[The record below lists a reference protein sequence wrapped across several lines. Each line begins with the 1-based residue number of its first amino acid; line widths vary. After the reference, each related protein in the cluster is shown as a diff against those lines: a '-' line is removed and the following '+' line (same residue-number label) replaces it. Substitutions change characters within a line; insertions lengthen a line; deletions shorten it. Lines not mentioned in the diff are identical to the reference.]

1 MTSLFSN
8 KSKGLLLLVLSL
20 YSLVPFLIFGS
31 NFDLGSAVL
40 PFYGAFM
47 TFVTYSA
54 GNQGFLVTLAVLSLA
69 LLTMKFSKAKL
80 VSLCLQLGLLLVLS
94 FAAKTFLKHS
104 TESPRP
110 YSEYLVTQE
119 VVEMPEVFY
128 ELPLVEKNAAIAFVQ
143 DKVSEWRTRHWL
155 GETDY
160 SFPSGHMIFVGV
172 CLAFFGGLF
181 LEAKR
186 FYLVG
191 GLLVWAGGVAYS
203 RVWLGMHRPED
214 LAGSIAFAGLIYLL
228 VPLISE
234 QKIERYLPAFLKQ
247 TS

>member
-1 MTSLFSN
+1 MISLFSN

-31 NFDLGSAVL
+31 DFDLGSTVL
-40 PFYGAFM
+40 PFYGAFI

-54 GNQGFLVTLAVLSLA
+54 GNQGFLVTLAILSSVLF
-69 LLTMKFSKAKL
+69 TIKFSKAKL
-80 VSLCLQLGLLLVLS
+80 VSLCLQFGLLLVLS

-104 TESPRP
+104 AESPRP
-110 YSEYLVTQE
+110 YAEYLVKQE
-119 VVEMPEVFY
+119 VVNMPEVFY
-128 ELPLVEKNAAIAFVQ
+128 ELPLVEKNAAIESVQ

-172 CLAFFGGLF
+172 CLTFFGGLF

-186 FYLVG
+186 FYPLS
-191 GLLVWAGGVAYS
+191 GLLAWAGGVAYS

-214 LAGSIAFAGLIYLL
+214 LAASIAFAGLIYLL
-228 VPLISE
+228 VPVVPT
-234 QKIERYLPAFLKQ
+234 QKIESLLPNFFRS
-247 TS
+247 T

>member
-1 MTSLFSN
+1 MTSLFRN

-20 YSLVPFLIFGS
+20 YSLVPFLIFGATS
-31 NFDLGSAVL
+31 DFGSSVL

-54 GNQGFLVTLAVLSLA
+54 GNQGFLITLAVLSLL
-69 LLTMKFSKAKL
+69 LLTLRFSNAKL
-80 VSLCLQLGLLLVLS
+80 VSLCLQFGLLLVLS
-94 FAAKTFLKHS
+94 FAAKTVLKHS

-110 YSEYLVTQE
+110 YSEYLVSQD
-119 VVEMPEVFY
+119 VVETPESFY
-128 ELPLVEKNAAIAFVQ
+128 ELPLAEKNAAIESVQ

-172 CLAFFGGLF
+172 CLAFFGGVF
-181 LEAKR
+181 IEAKR
-186 FYLVG
+186 FYAVG

-214 LAGSIAFAGLIYLL
+214 LAGSIAFAALIYLL
-228 VPLISE
+228 VPIVPT
-234 QKIERYLPAFLKQ
+234 QKIEPLLPKFLR
-247 TS
+247 SA

>member
-31 NFDLGSAVL
+31 HFDLGSAVL
-40 PFYGAFM
+40 PFYGAVM

-54 GNQGFLVTLAVLSLA
+54 GNQGFLITLAILSL
-69 LLTMKFSKAKL
+69 LVLTLKFSKAKL
-80 VSLCLQLGLLLVLS
+80 VSLCLQLGILLVLS
-94 FAAKTFLKHS
+94 FAAKTFLKSS

-110 YSEYLVTQE
+110 YTEYLVTQE
-119 VVEMPEVFY
+119 VVDMPELFY
-128 ELPLVEKNAAIAFVQ
+128 ELPLEEKNVAIESVE

-191 GLLVWAGGVAYS
+191 GMLAWAGGVAYS

-214 LAGSIAFAGLIYLL
+214 LAASIAFAGLIYLL
-228 VPLISE
+228 VPLVPTK
-234 QKIERYLPAFLKQ
+234 KIEPLLPKFLR
-247 TS
+247 TD